1 MESLRLADISHFLE
15 LTGSS
20 ENIVITSH
28 IKPDG
33 DAAGSSLALC
43 RFLEREGHK
52 VSVILPHHLPEY
64 LQFICR
70 EGFSYAE
77 DDLAQA
83 SKKIDGADLIICL
96 DFNTFSRAGAI
107 GDKLAAANCRKIL
120 IDHHLN
126 PDRDAFDLCFS
137 ETQVSSTCELLYRIL
152 LALPAVGGD
161 PRKLP
166 KESAEALMCGMTT
179 DTNNFANS
187 VFPGTLS
194 MASGLL
200 EAGVDRD
207 AIIGHIYTEYRENR
221 VRAMARL
228 LADMKITPEGVA
240 IMVLDK
246 GTQDS
251 LDIRE
256 GETEGFVNIP
266 LSIKDVK
273 ISIFAREDGPLFRVS
288 VRSKRGWSANSMAI
302 RFFHGGGHEQAAGGR
317 ILIPEDIAGPQ
328 EAGAFLAG
336 VAARF
341 MKHE

>member
-1 MESLRLADISHFLE
+1 
-15 LTGSS
+15 
-20 ENIVITSH
+20 
-28 IKPDG
+28 
-33 DAAGSSLALC
+33 
-43 RFLEREGHK
+43 
-52 VSVILPHHLPEY
+52 
-64 LQFICR
+64 
-70 EGFSYAE
+70 
-77 DDLAQA
+77 
-83 SKKIDGADLIICL
+83 
-96 DFNTFSRAGAI
+96 
-107 GDKLAAANCRKIL
+107 
-120 IDHHLN
+120 
-126 PDRDAFDLCFS
+126 
-137 ETQVSSTCELLYRIL
+137 
-152 LALPAVGGD
+152 
-161 PRKLP
+161 
-166 KESAEALMCGMTT
+166 MCGMTT

-207 AIIGHIYTEYRENR
+207 AIIGHIYNEYRENR